1 MKTPEEIIKALECCS
16 KSEDCIDCMDLECPY
31 VIRDRYDCTNRM
43 AADVLKYI
51 EIINDYNH
59 EIFERMPKW
68 ISVKDRLPEE
78 GSLCCAV
85 SDGDIC
91 VSYWHTGEG
100 GRWFYTN
107 GEYDCNVTHWMLLPP
122 LPDLPREDCNE

>member
-1 MKTPEEIIKALECCS
+1 MKEPVEIKDALLKHASAGNYC
-16 KSEDCIDCMDLECPY
+16 LGCPY
-31 VIRDRYDCTNRM
+31 HNDPYEPGIRCADNMCYD
-43 AADVLKYI
+43 AHEYI
-51 EIINDYNH
+51 EILEDYNR

-68 ISVKDRLPEE
+68 IDVKDKLPEE
-78 GSLCCAV
+78 GLLCCVV
-85 SDGDIC
+85 SDGDVC

-122 LPDLPREDCNE
+122 LPDLPREGYNE